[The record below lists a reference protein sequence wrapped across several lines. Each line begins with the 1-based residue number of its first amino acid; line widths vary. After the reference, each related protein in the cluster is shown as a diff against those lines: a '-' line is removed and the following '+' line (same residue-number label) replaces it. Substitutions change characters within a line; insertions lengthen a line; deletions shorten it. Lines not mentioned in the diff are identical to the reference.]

1 MQVRQDHNPPFS
13 VAAAILA
20 LALLG
25 AISLV
30 LTWRNISAQQEAAYA
45 HMELAAQ
52 SILRGVDGGVLRS
65 VLRFMRSRGDADSLA
80 PVLDALFEEFIETD
94 DVLYVGL
101 YSPDGK
107 LWISSQRKDQQGPA
121 PQLAPAVLQS
131 LQRTG
136 SWIGQ
141 QKLDERQAFLAA
153 TVARIGLPPPPEMM
167 GRMRFLRRCGLPPG
181 PLYLVMAL
189 DPKAHLALF
198 RSYRRAALIQTGF
211 VLLTGAALWLL
222 AFALLRR
229 RDASRR
235 VEELERFQSKLLD
248 HTPDGLMTLSAQG
261 EILSANPSASRLL
274 TEGADIIGMRM
285 QDILPGDAPC
295 PGTMQT
301 SGVRPWRQ
309 VETAGRHLE
318 LLCVPLDP
326 EALDGERLL
335 LLRDRTAIK
344 GLEHELAEAQ
354 RLAAI
359 GSLAAG
365 VAHEIRNPLG
375 SLRGFA
381 QLFAS
386 RLKDQPPLGEFAV
399 TMVQEADRLNRVV
412 TDLLYLAKP
421 RELHPGPVDLET
433 LAESITR
440 LVHFDL
446 EHAKARL
453 TVDLQA
459 KSVYADS
466 DGLTQV
472 LLNLMANALPALP
485 ESGGELC
492 ISSRLDG
499 KDVILEVR
507 DNGEGMSPETAAKA
521 FEPFFTGR
529 EKGTGLGLAIVKAI
543 VTALRGRVGLQTS
556 PGEGTT
562 VWVRLPSG
570 PQPPAAG
577 GQEIGSE

>member
-1 MQVRQDHNPPFS
+1 MQVRRDHSPPFS
-13 VAAAILA
+13 VAAAMLA

-30 LTWRNISAQQEAAYA
+30 LTWRNIRAQQEAAYA

-52 SILRGVDGGVLRS
+52 SILRGVDGGVMRS
-65 VLRFMRSRGDADSLA
+65 VMRFMRRGGKAENIV
-80 PVLDALFEEFIETD
+80 PILDALFNEFLETD

-101 YSPDGK
+101 YGPDGK
-107 LWISSQRKDQQGPA
+107 LWISSRRQDHQGPQG
-121 PQLAPAVLQS
+121 QLTPDVLQS
-131 LQRTG
+131 LQKTG

-141 QKLDERQAFLAA
+141 RQVDGRQAFLAA
-153 TVARIGLPPPPEMM
+153 TIARAGSPPPPDMM
-167 GRMRFLRRCGLPPG
+167 GRMHFFRHHVMPKG

-229 RDASRR
+229 RDAARR

-274 TEGADIIGMRM
+274 MEGENIVGM
-285 QDILPGDAPC
+285 QVEDILPGDTPR
-295 PGTMQT
+295 PGVMQ
-301 SGVRPWRQ
+301 SAGARPWRQ

-318 LLCVPLDP
+318 VLCVSLDSD
-326 EALDGERLL
+326 ALEGERLL

-386 RLKDQPPLGEFAV
+386 RLKDQPPLGEFAA

-421 RELHPGPVDLET
+421 RELHPGPVDLEA
-433 LAESITR
+433 LAESVAR
-440 LVHFDL
+440 LMHFDL
-446 EHAKARL
+446 EHADARL

-459 KSVYADS
+459 KSVYGDS

-485 ESGGELC
+485 ESGGELR
-492 ISSRLDG
+492 IFSRFDG
-499 KDVILEVR
+499 KEVVLEVQ
-507 DNGEGMSPETAAKA
+507 DNGEGMSAETAAKA

-529 EKGTGLGLAIVKAI
+529 ERGTGLGLAIVKAI
-543 VTALRGRVGLQTS
+543 VTGLRGRVGLETS

-562 VWVRLPSG
+562 VWVRLPAG
-570 PQPPAAG
+570 PQPPASGA
-577 GQEIGSE
+577 QELESE